1 MIKGIPVKLYERT
14 ASGTDTFGHPIY
26 TEAPVTVE
34 DVLVAPASTTEV
46 LDMFNI
52 TGKKQSTISQFQ
64 KEIRIPGKTAE
75 WIFLVRHG
83 G

>member
-26 TEAPVTVE
+26 TETPVTVE

-46 LDMFNI
+46 LDMLNI
-52 TGKKQSTISQFQ
+52 T
-64 KEIRIPGKTAE
+64 
-75 WIFLVRHG
+75 
-83 G
+83 

>member
-46 LDMFNI
+46 LDMQHLSHLDI
-52 TGKKQSTISQFQ
+52 
-64 KEIRIPGKTAE
+64 
-75 WIFLVRHG
+75 VRRMDSLILIVRKLTTKMLG
-83 G
+83 AATLY